1 MNLYA
6 YKRLL
11 VLLTIK
17 QKKNF
22 KNIRPHCFFGL
33 GVKISF
39 FHLKIIIF
47 IFRLSNHFFCI
58 LHPKIHIHMQFH
70 VINSLRTAV
79 IDEKRLM
86 PKLPKKIVR
95 A

>member
-1 MNLYA
+1 MILYA

-17 QKKNF
+17 QKKIF

-47 IFRLSNHFFCI
+47 IFRLSNHYFCI
-58 LHPKIHIHMQFH
+58 LHPEIHIHMQFH

-79 IDEKRLM
+79 IDEKILM